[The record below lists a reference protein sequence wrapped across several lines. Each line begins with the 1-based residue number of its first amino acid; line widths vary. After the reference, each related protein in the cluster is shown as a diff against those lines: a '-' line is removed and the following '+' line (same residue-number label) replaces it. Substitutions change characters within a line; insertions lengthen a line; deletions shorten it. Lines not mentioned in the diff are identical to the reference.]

1 MSNEI
6 TVDLSN
12 FKLDKRKQDVKKN
25 LNKAVK
31 TGALYLENP
40 MKKECPVQSGT
51 MMRSIG
57 TKSESGDGWFD
68 TVGDE
73 VATWEVVARVE
84 YAPYVIYGTSKQEA
98 NNFPARVV
106 KAEKTKVTDLIKNT
120 IMK

>member
-1 MSNEI
+1 MGNEI

-12 FKLDKRKQDVKKN
+12 FKLDKRKQDIKKN

-40 MKKECPVQSGT
+40 MKRECPVNTGT

-57 TKSESGDGWFD
+57 NKQDGEADWS
-68 TVGDE
+68 
-73 VATWEVVARVE
+73 VVARVE
-84 YAPYVIYGTSKQEA
+84 YAPYVIYGTSRQEA